1 MVLASESSMERR
13 AKFSRFPERP
23 RAAPLRQAT
32 SLQAA
37 SFIAYACSPDC
48 DRPGTMPVEILVRA
62 KALKNIR
69 WGMLEPGDVEYL
81 VAERIRPCRNRP
93 FTSHET
99 VDRRA
104 IRLPPATKGRAAAAS
119 PDPQAAAP
127 NAGHCQCWRVLR
139 RWRSGRTRALR
150 LEHRQPRVIW

>member
-1 MVLASESSMERR
+1 M
-13 AKFSRFPERP
+13 
-23 RAAPLRQAT
+23 
-32 SLQAA
+32 
-37 SFIAYACSPDC
+37 
-48 DRPGTMPVEILVRA
+48 
-62 KALKNIR
+62 
-69 WGMLEPGDVEYL
+69 EYL

>member
-1 MVLASESSMERR
+1 MLAR
-13 AKFSRFPERP
+13 
-23 RAAPLRQAT
+23 LRSAGYH
-32 SLQAA
+32 A
-37 SFIAYACSPDC
+37 SGDACSRQSIEKTLTFDGG
-48 DRPGTMPVEILVRA
+48 RLR
-62 KALKNIR
+62 
-69 WGMLEPGDVEYL
+69 DVEYL